1 MHFGGT
7 LADRRPFRAQ
17 ANRDRLLR
25 KWEREVGTPRPQP
38 DKMQGTDRLDRARVE
53 ADHAVK
59 GIAQLEEFFAVLGD
73 NPNGDPNRC
82 GFGFRS
88 VEHLSGLMTQ
98 IADPLKVRNAGAM
111 TCPPDGVTRKTASP
125 R

>member
-1 MHFGGT
+1 MVARWQINARFGHKQT
-7 LADRRPFRAQ
+7 VID
-17 ANRDRLLR
+17 LLR

-73 NPNGDPNRC
+73 NANGDPNPMWFRVPQC
-82 GFGFRS
+82 GTFIGSYDSNRRS
-88 VEHLSGLMTQ
+88 AEG
-98 IADPLKVRNAGAM
+98 P
-111 TCPPDGVTRKTASP
+111 
-125 R
+125 